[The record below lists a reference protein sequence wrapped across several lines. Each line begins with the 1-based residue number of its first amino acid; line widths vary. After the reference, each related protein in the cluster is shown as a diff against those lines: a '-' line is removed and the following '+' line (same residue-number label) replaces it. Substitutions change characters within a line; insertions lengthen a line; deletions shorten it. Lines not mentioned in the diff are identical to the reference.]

1 MENDRKWWRRL
12 VRLDTVLLLVAVI
25 AGIAGAALS
34 TRYLGA
40 SAAAT
45 EASLRNRYKTKS
57 VVVAAMDLPAGESLD
72 ATRLAIRKV
81 PGEFL
86 PDDAVP
92 ADRAA
97 DLMGGRTMIPIRRGT
112 PVVAAALR
120 ETRSPQRLSAILA
133 GGRRALTIAVDQVNS
148 QAGNL
153 LAGDWVDLYYSR
165 AADGESVLVPLLQHV
180 EVLAIGTS
188 LLGEDGYTQ
197 AGSMDRSFS
206 TITLDLASEDAVRV
220 VLAQQSGTVSVVLR
234 APTDTSQITADPR
247 SSRDF
252 LRRPQKPRA
261 SAIDPRIELI
271 VGGDGNLLPERSWL
285 SVGQGRAAAAGDES

>member
-1 MENDRKWWRRL
+1 MENNRKWWRKL
-12 VRLDTVLLLVAVI
+12 VRLDTVLLLVAVT
-25 AGIAGAALS
+25 AGITGAALS
-34 TRYLGA
+34 SRYLGA

-57 VVVAAMDLPAGESLD
+57 VVVAAMDLSAGESLD
-72 ATRLAIRKV
+72 ATRLAVRKV

-92 ADRAA
+92 AERAS
-97 DLMGGRTMIPIRRGT
+97 DLMGERTMIPIRRGT

-120 ETRSPQRLSAILA
+120 ETRSPQRLSAVLS
-133 GGRRALTIAVDQVNS
+133 GGRRALTIAVDQMNS

-153 LAGDWVDLYYSR
+153 RAGDRVDLYYSR
-165 AADGESVLVPLLQHV
+165 GADGESVLVPLLQHI
-180 EVLAIGTS
+180 EILAVGAS
-188 LLGEDGYTQ
+188 LPGDDGH
-197 AGSMDRSFS
+197 ADSGDMDRDFS

-234 APTDTSQITADPR
+234 APTDTSEISTDPR

-252 LRRPQKPRA
+252 LRRPQKPRTT
-261 SAIDPRIELI
+261 SGDSRIELL
-271 VGGDGNLLPERSWL
+271 VGGGGGLLPERSWL
-285 SVGQGRAAAAGDES
+285 TVGQGRSPPAGDES